1 MTTNPNFLNQ
11 TSDFL
16 GAPITVEE
24 FERLNLPALSL
35 RRLRQLLE
43 ARREGQQ
50 LSFKERAQL
59 EAFREAA
66 FYLRMER
73 EHAE

>member
-16 GAPITVEE
+16 GAPLTVEE

-43 ARREGQQ
+43 AKREGQ

-73 EHAE
+73 GHAE